1 MKSKV
6 LLRLSAPSSSD
17 VPNHKSTLVLLW
29 PSKSG
34 KYVKAAHR
42 ALGLSCGSLLL
53 YYIIL
58 FVTIS
63 HITVV
68 SALHSTVGHS
78 ETPKHIDFLMSSY
91 HQVTDWACT
100 QLCLAYQTTSRGP
113 AALPPRGTQ
122 CTARCPPHGV
132 VSISIRN
139 PSRGAARV
147 KCIVQTT
154 FKRLLCACYKK
165 FMISN

>member
-6 LLRLSAPSSSD
+6 LLRMSAPSSLA
-17 VPNHKSTLVLLW
+17 VPKHKSTLLSLW
-29 PSKSG
+29 PWKAG
-34 KYVKAAHR
+34 QFVKAAHR
-42 ALGLSCGSLLL
+42 AFSCGSLLL

-58 FVTIS
+58 FVTIC

-100 QLCLAYQTTSRGP
+100 LLCLAYQTTSRGP